1 MVLGTGKPFSF
12 QISDMFYCPATSF
25 YSSPP
30 HLLLRLPPCTSL
42 HTVEFK
48 GHAIIVLKWGSF
60 GTRLVPKFTVLLLL
74 CVGFC
79 GLYNI
84 PHSLQI
90 TQYKLICPRPLRS
103 AASSALPQDK
113 NHFRGLS
120 SKMLW
125 VQVPQVELLS
135 FLSTCY
141 LSSTSF
147 YLSSTPFCAPV
158 FIQLCLV
165 WFRE

>member
-12 QISDMFYCPATSF
+12 QISDTCYCPATSF
-25 YSSPP
+25 YILPP
-30 HLLLRLPPCTSL
+30 HLINLLLRLPPCTSL

-48 GHAIIVLKWGSF
+48 GHAIIVLKRGRF
-60 GTRLVPKFTVLLLL
+60 GTRLVHKFTVLLLL

-103 AASSALPQDK
+103 AASCALPQDK
-113 NHFRGLS
+113 NHALPRPTTSGSPLAQVVVPLS
-120 SKMLW
+120 M
-125 VQVPQVELLS
+125 
-135 FLSTCY
+135 
-141 LSSTSF
+141 
-147 YLSSTPFCAPV
+147 
-158 FIQLCLV
+158 
-165 WFRE
+165 